1 MKNKWIDIQQ
11 RLVDIQQNPV
21 REPMKSIVGNF
32 IFMNQ
37 HQYIDKIVVEEIIH
51 EPEATSGQRSYASQL
66 QSSKVASLPE
76 NFDEFRIPFSKVL
89 QMIQSKKYVTSTT
102 KYVFKEVLMFHIDLE
117 PEHIQSYVNDNDNSN
132 YSRFFRVLPS
142 SEDIVIPASI
152 FIFHSVNALYFL
164 FQEIPLTRVLAPK
177 PILKKMDCKK
187 NIVTK
192 KVHIAPTNITR
203 KHL

>member
-21 REPMKSIVGNF
+21 REPMKSILGHF

-51 EPEATSGQRSYASQL
+51 EPEATS
-66 QSSKVASLPE
+66 
-76 NFDEFRIPFSKVL
+76 DEFRIPFSKVL

-117 PEHIQSYVNDNDNSN
+117 PEHIQSFVNDNDNSN

>member
-1 MKNKWIDIQQ
+1 MENRWIDIQQ
-11 RLVDIQQNPV
+11 RLLDIQQNPV
-21 REPMKSIVGNF
+21 REPMKSILGHF
-32 IFMNQ
+32 IFINQ

-51 EPEATSGQRSYASQL
+51 DTVGFTAPSVTDDEATS
-66 QSSKVASLPE
+66 
-76 NFDEFRIPFSKVL
+76 DEFRIPFSKVL

-102 KYVFKEVLMFHIDLE
+102 KYVFKEVSMFHIDLE
-117 PEHIQSYVNDNDNSN
+117 PEHIQSFVNDNDNSN

-177 PILKKMDCKK
+177 PILKKMDYKK

-203 KHL
+203 KHFSISS

>member
-1 MKNKWIDIQQ
+1 MENRWIDIQQ
-11 RLVDIQQNPV
+11 RLLDIQQNPV
-21 REPMKSIVGNF
+21 REPMKSILGHF
-32 IFMNQ
+32 IFINQ

-51 EPEATSGQRSYASQL
+51 DTVGFTAPSVTDDEATS
-66 QSSKVASLPE
+66 
-76 NFDEFRIPFSKVL
+76 DEFRIPFSKVL

-102 KYVFKEVLMFHIDLE
+102 KYVFKEVSMFHIDLE
-117 PEHIQSYVNDNDNSN
+117 PEHIQSFVNDNDNSN

>member
-1 MKNKWIDIQQ
+1 MENRWIDIQQ
-11 RLVDIQQNPV
+11 RLLDIQQNPV
-21 REPMKSIVGNF
+21 REPMKYILGHF
-32 IFMNQ
+32 IFINQ

-51 EPEATSGQRSYASQL
+51 DTEATS
-66 QSSKVASLPE
+66 VE
-76 NFDEFRIPFSKVL
+76 DTDEFRIPFSKVL

-102 KYVFKEVLMFHIDLE
+102 KYVFKEVSMFHIDLE
-117 PEHIQSYVNDNDNSN
+117 PEHIQSFVNDNDNSN

-203 KHL
+203 KHLSISS

>member
-1 MKNKWIDIQQ
+1 
-11 RLVDIQQNPV
+11 
-21 REPMKSIVGNF
+21 
-32 IFMNQ
+32 
-37 HQYIDKIVVEEIIH
+37 
-51 EPEATSGQRSYASQL
+51 
-66 QSSKVASLPE
+66 
-76 NFDEFRIPFSKVL
+76 
-89 QMIQSKKYVTSTT
+89 
-102 KYVFKEVLMFHIDLE
+102 MFHIDLE
-117 PEHIQSYVNDNDNSN
+117 PEHIQGFVNDNSN

-192 KVHIAPTNITR
+192 KVHIGKRAKSLLTTNLVGDLRKETPKGSLPLWSPDKFAPTNITR
-203 KHL
+203 KHLSNSSGKTPHQGVNPCGSEATSGVRLGPISS

>member
-1 MKNKWIDIQQ
+1 
-11 RLVDIQQNPV
+11 
-21 REPMKSIVGNF
+21 
-32 IFMNQ
+32 
-37 HQYIDKIVVEEIIH
+37 
-51 EPEATSGQRSYASQL
+51 
-66 QSSKVASLPE
+66 
-76 NFDEFRIPFSKVL
+76 
-89 QMIQSKKYVTSTT
+89 
-102 KYVFKEVLMFHIDLE
+102 MFHIDLE
-117 PEHIQSYVNDNDNSN
+117 PEHIQSFVTPLRIENAHGNVTLPLESPPSGGDLNRQRCNDNDNSN

-203 KHL
+203 KHLSISS

>member
-1 MKNKWIDIQQ
+1 
-11 RLVDIQQNPV
+11 
-21 REPMKSIVGNF
+21 
-32 IFMNQ
+32 
-37 HQYIDKIVVEEIIH
+37 
-51 EPEATSGQRSYASQL
+51 
-66 QSSKVASLPE
+66 
-76 NFDEFRIPFSKVL
+76 
-89 QMIQSKKYVTSTT
+89 
-102 KYVFKEVLMFHIDLE
+102 MFHIDLE
-117 PEHIQSYVNDNDNSN
+117 PEHIQNFVNDNDNSN

-152 FIFHSVNALYFL
+152 FIFHSVNSLYFL

-187 NIVTK
+187 NIFTK